1 MIFRFAHPVALFL
14 FALPLLLWLLGR
26 TGWWERKP
34 SLIVFSDIRLM
45 DNLPVGWRVRL
56 RWLPDALR
64 GLAWVILVIALARP
78 QTGNTQE
85 IIRGQG
91 VDIVLALDISGSMR
105 EAFESSNRLEA
116 ARSVIGEFIQGRD
129 FDRIG
134 LVVFARD
141 AFHQS
146 PPTLDYEVLVRLL
159 NEVRLAPDLNLDDGT
174 AIGLGLASA
183 ANMLRSSDAASR
195 VVILLTDGAH
205 NADGLA
211 PVDAAQ
217 MLDTLG
223 IRVYTIGMGNV
234 DAVPVA
240 VAGDTQFVENG
251 LDEATLKEVAEITQ
265 GLYFRAVDLDNLRA
279 IYDQIDRLEQSDVE
293 RQIFVRW
300 EDQIAFSLL
309 PFSFILLIMERLLR
323 HTAFQTVP

>member
-1 MIFRFAHPVALFL
+1 
-14 FALPLLLWLLGR
+14 LPLLLWLLGR
-26 TGWWERKP
+26 TGWWDRKP

-64 GLAWVILVIALARP
+64 GLAWAILVIALARP

-146 PPTLDYEVLVRLL
+146 PPTLDY
-159 NEVRLAPDLNLDDGT
+159 
-174 AIGLGLASA
+174 
-183 ANMLRSSDAASR
+183 
-195 VVILLTDGAH
+195 
-205 NADGLA
+205 
-211 PVDAAQ
+211 
-217 MLDTLG
+217 
-223 IRVYTIGMGNV
+223 
-234 DAVPVA
+234 
-240 VAGDTQFVENG
+240 
-251 LDEATLKEVAEITQ
+251 
-265 GLYFRAVDLDNLRA
+265 
-279 IYDQIDRLEQSDVE
+279 
-293 RQIFVRW
+293 
-300 EDQIAFSLL
+300 
-309 PFSFILLIMERLLR
+309 
-323 HTAFQTVP
+323 